1 MRRIIMKKAICLTL
15 LSLCVMGTS
24 ALYAQQREVE
34 PVEFRKISDG
44 LYEIVGGRG
53 ARGGA
58 YIGDN
63 GVLVI
68 DAKMD
73 ESSVTQV
80 MDGIRQMTDKP
91 ITYLVNTHSDGDH
104 VWGNQFFPETVTIVA
119 HENCRNEFFH
129 TKRDGSPSD
138 WNNPDLASFLP
149 SLTFTN
155 RMDIYLGSK
164 KVELWHFGTGHTT
177 GDAVVFFPEEKTA
190 FVGDQIFLERIQLI
204 HSYKGGNSFAHVKT
218 LTKMLE
224 TLDAEHFCSGHSE
237 MTDRDGIQNH
247 IIQMKNRQEKV
258 KELVAQGKTPEEV
271 KSAFQEDEARLVSS
285 IYEEVKSME

>member
-1 MRRIIMKKAICLTL
+1 MKKAICLAL
-15 LSLCVMGTS
+15 LWLCVMGAS
-24 ALYAQQREVE
+24 ALYAQHREVE
-34 PVEFRKISDG
+34 PVEFRKISDR
-44 LYEIVGGRG
+44 LCEIVGGRG

-80 MDGIRQMTDKP
+80 IEGIRQMTDKP

-119 HENCRNEFFH
+119 HENCRKEFYH

-138 WNNPDLASFLP
+138 WNNPNLAPFLP
-149 SLTFTN
+149 SITFTN

-190 FVGDQIFLERIQLI
+190 FVGDQIFLERVQLI
-204 HSYKGGNSFAHVKT
+204 HSYKGGNSFAHVKN

-237 MTDRDGIQNH
+237 MTDRGVIMNQIDL
-247 IIQMKNRQEKV
+247 MKERQEKV
-258 KELVAQGKTPEEV
+258 KELVAQGKTLEEV
-271 KSAFQEDEARLVSS
+271 KSAFQEDEARLVGS

>member
-1 MRRIIMKKAICLTL
+1 MKKAICLTL
-15 LSLCVMGTS
+15 LSLCVLGAS